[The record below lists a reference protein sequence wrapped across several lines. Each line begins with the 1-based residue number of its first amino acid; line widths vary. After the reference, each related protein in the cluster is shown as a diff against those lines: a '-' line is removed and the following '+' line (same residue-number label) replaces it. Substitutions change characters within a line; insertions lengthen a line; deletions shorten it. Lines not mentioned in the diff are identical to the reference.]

1 MGWVQ
6 DLSPYHRFHR
16 HVRHGTGLQV
26 FSIEF
31 GKLVQRLMA
40 SLAFSRSS
48 TEFQPFRIPWNASW
62 GQPGTRN
69 SEMSQKNLKIP
80 QYELQNTTEISIRI
94 VQTCLNKLKFR
105 KTEAHKKR
113 VR

>member
-1 MGWVQ
+1 MDWVQ
-6 DLSPYHRFHR
+6 DLSPYQRFHR

-31 GKLVQRLMA
+31 GKLMQRLMA

-69 SEMSQKNLKIP
+69 SETSQKNLKFHNMNFRIQSKFP
-80 QYELQNTTEISIRI
+80 FEL
-94 VQTCLNKLKFR
+94 LK
-105 KTEAHKKR
+105 H
-113 VR
+113 V